1 MSQTL
6 TRSAKEVSSLEGS
19 PTKALPDS
27 GSWNVVNTVTSVSC
41 RGLMEEPFRQW
52 LIL

>member
-1 MSQTL
+1 MSQEL

-27 GSWNVVNTVTSVSC
+27 GSWNVNTVTVVSY
-41 RGLMEEPFRQW
+41 RGLMKEPSGNG
-52 LIL
+52 